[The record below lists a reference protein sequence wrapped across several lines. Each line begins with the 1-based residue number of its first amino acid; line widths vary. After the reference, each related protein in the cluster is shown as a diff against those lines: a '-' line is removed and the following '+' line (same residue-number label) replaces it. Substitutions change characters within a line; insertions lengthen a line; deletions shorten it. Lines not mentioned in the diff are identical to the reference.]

1 MRGNPKKRGLAV
13 AGVVVSLALA
23 GGAVYALAPH
33 GVGRDTKSH
42 GVGRDTNGYML
53 TPAESVGPYKKHKE
67 HLRDMST
74 RQCDGAP
81 SDADCMQ
88 GVTEGPPIEAEG
100 IGVKEPA
107 MAQAQYRYQYKDN
120 QGRSQR
126 KTLFVEGYWG
136 TIDDPDEALD
146 NFFQSIK
153 DGDQSFR
160 GKLIGPREKF
170 DPKGFKGAL
179 MECQNTELTRIW
191 EVKARTRPVAT
202 MQVPICV
209 WADYST
215 VAATAVVDSP
225 QILRRAPGMTQSQ
238 VADLAAELYNTSR
251 TEYWPGVCTWDYCNG
266 RSSDPLEN

>member
-13 AGVVVSLALA
+13 AGVVVALALT
-23 GGAVYALAPH
+23 GGAVYVLASD
-33 GVGRDTKSH
+33 GVGRDTK
-42 GVGRDTNGYML
+42 GYML
-53 TPAESVGPYKKHKE
+53 TPAESVGRYKKHKE

-88 GVTEGPPIEAEG
+88 GVTEGPPSEPVQ

-107 MAQAQYRYQYKDN
+107 MAKAQYRYQYKDD

-126 KTLFVEGYWG
+126 KTLFVDGYWG

-160 GKLIGPREKF
+160 GKLIGPRKKF
-170 DPKGFKGAL
+170 DPKGFNGAL
-179 MECQNTELTRIW
+179 MECQNTELTSIW
-191 EVKARTRPVAT
+191 EVKARPVAT
-202 MQVPICV
+202 MRVPICV

-225 QILRRAPGMTQSQ
+225 QVRRKVPGMTQSQ
-238 VADLAAELYNTSR
+238 VADLAADLYNTSR
-251 TEYWPGVCTWDYCNG
+251 TEFYPGVCTWDYCNG
-266 RSSDPLEN
+266 KSSDLLEN